1 MAATEENTS
10 TAPGKA
16 VTAATG
22 FVQQHGGAARGVVE
36 NLGSAGARLV
46 LIGADGRLG
55 DVLVP
60 DVAAGRAVI
69 ERVDEIEEA
78 EWDADTTAA
87 LTIGAAHR
95 RRMAGPRAR

>member
-16 VTAATG
+16 VAAATA
-22 FVQQHGGAARGVVE
+22 FVRQHGGAARGVIE
-36 NLGSAGARLV
+36 NLARAGARLV
-46 LIGADGRLG
+46 LIGEDGAFG

-69 ERVDEIEEA
+69 ERVEEIEEA
-78 EWDADTTAA
+78 EWDSATTAA
-87 LTIGAAHR
+87 LTIGSAHR